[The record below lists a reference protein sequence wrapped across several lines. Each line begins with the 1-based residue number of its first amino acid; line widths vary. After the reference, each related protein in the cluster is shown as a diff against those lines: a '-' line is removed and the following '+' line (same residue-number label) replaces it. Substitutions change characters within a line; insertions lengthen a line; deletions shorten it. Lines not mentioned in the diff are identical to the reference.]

1 MYKIIIN
8 LLVDVSDFYHKGM
21 HDTLELQNVSDTAFY
36 EHYFING
43 FLAN

>member
-1 MYKIIIN
+1 MIIS

-21 HDTLELQNVSDTAFY
+21 HDTLRLQNVSDTAFY

-43 FLAN
+43 FLPN

>member
-1 MYKIIIN
+1 MIIS

-21 HDTLELQNVSDTAFY
+21 HDTLRLQNVNDTAFY

-43 FLAN
+43 FVAN

>member
-1 MYKIIIN
+1 MIIS
-8 LLVDVSDFYHKGM
+8 LLADVSDFYHKGM
-21 HDTLELQNVSDTAFY
+21 QGTLELQNVSDTAFY